1 MKKYLLMNKNL
12 LLDLAIIGSGLI
24 GVTVCIGM
32 CILTGLFIHWHIT
45 PESYQSVQVIVKD
58 SSITLSDAEIGAEIP
73 PPGKIYHKFKIGRTN
88 SGLEKRFYLN
98 DLGRASLYFTFFQ
111 FVLGTI
117 LSLLMVQEVVR
128 ILKSVQDLETFNSRN
143 VKSFRSLG
151 YLCLAMAAL
160 NSLLILTTNQVVIR
174 SFSADFTMLGFML
187 AAFIMAEIFKEG
199 HKLSEQDQLTI

>member
-1 MKKYLLMNKNL
+1 MNKNL
-12 LLDLAIIGSGLI
+12 LLYLALTGSRLFGCVI
-24 GVTVCIGM
+24 CITM

-58 SSITLSDAEIGAEIP
+58 KRITLSQAETVAAKP
-73 PPGKIYHKFKIGRTN
+73 LPGKDKVKSKIGRIN
-88 SGLEKRFYLN
+88 SDGEKQFYLK
-98 DLGRASLYFTFFQ
+98 DLNPASLYFTFFQ
-111 FVLGTI
+111 LVLAAI

-128 ILKSVQDLETFNSRN
+128 ILKSVQELKTFTSRN

-160 NSLLILTTNQVVIR
+160 NSVLVLSTNQDAIM
-174 SFSADFTMLGFML
+174 SFSPDFTLLTCML

-199 HKLSEQDQLTI
+199 HNLSEQDQLTI